1 VTTASPP
8 TAPAGA
14 DLRLPRWLLVLGVPL
29 AGVVLVA
36 FFVFLRF
43 PFDRFSD
50 VLAAQAGRAL
60 GAEVVI
66 GDLEPALTVGG
77 PGFVARNVLVR
88 WPGGERATVAEA
100 RLRPAWS
107 LSWLGLSPAFR
118 LDADSDLGGV
128 AGRVTVG
135 EAPGFARDLGAS
147 RAPMS
152 ASPQRLDPSVVS
164 VISIWLCAR
173 TTAGFDGRLEGV
185 ALARLPLTRFT
196 QGASLDGRLDLETDL
211 RLREGAPVGDATFRA
226 SDGSLALAQLP
237 VALPFTALHGTLR
250 FADDGAV
257 ALELEA
263 LEGPMVSGE
272 VRGGTQPGPSPWL
285 APLELDVRL
294 QVSDRTLPPA
304 FRSAGLRLAP
314 DGSADLRV
322 RGTLSAPIV
331 R

>member
-135 EAPGFARDLGAS
+135 EAPGF
-147 RAPMS
+147 
-152 ASPQRLDPSVVS
+152 
-164 VISIWLCAR
+164 
-173 TTAGFDGRLEGV
+173 DGRLEGV

-237 VALPFTALHGTLR
+237 VALPFTALHGTLP

-257 ALELEA
+257 ALEDVA

-294 QVSDRTLPPA
+294 QVSDRNLRPA